1 MHRRY
6 VVIQMPA
13 PVCDAMRWNARRMRA
28 NAYTHNGHSNKT
40 CEKHK
45 THHRHTMIWPILKK
59 KPNARCILSSCLL
72 LGCNLILHFSRAR
85 SPSGW
90 VTFVA
95 APKNTTTTKPMVVF
109 DWARF
114 VALNMYI
121 IHNFVQMFAI
131 GIDRQASTTTA
142 PLNSIG
148 ATTKKCQLICYPAS
162 PFYPNK
168 THTIS
173 IILVKCWMLRDF
185 CSPIIVMWLW
195 PSHGCV
201 CERARCCCSIRR
213 PAKKKY
219 LRSHGFQML
228 RDHTWTAMH
237 TMHTDAQTRSTGPAR
252 SLNRRNRNLCTS
264 RIHNSRSE

>member
-1 MHRRY
+1 MQLLAYAPSICSNSNACTGMRCDEMHAECA
-6 VVIQMPA
+6 QMHTHIMAIATKPA
-13 PVCDAMRWNARRMRA
+13 RSIKPTTATQWF
-28 NAYTHNGHSNKT
+28 GQF
-40 CEKHK
+40 
-45 THHRHTMIWPILKK
+45 WKK

-201 CERARCCCSIRR
+201 CVSARVVVVLFVGRQIKNVCDRMAFKCC
-213 PAKKKY
+213 ATT
-219 LRSHGFQML
+219 LGQ
-228 RDHTWTAMH
+228 
-237 TMHTDAQTRSTGPAR
+237 Q
-252 SLNRRNRNLCTS
+252 CTQCT
-264 RIHNSRSE
+264 